1 MIDPLAS
8 SPDIIADPRSAHM
21 MVGGAGMAEEYRFDP
36 NGYREMLLDEVP
48 GYDRLQDA
56 VARSSEGIAVE
67 RILDLGIGTGETS
80 VRVRDVHPGADLV
93 GVDMNEDMLAFARS
107 RLPDADLRV
116 ARLEDPLPEGPFD
129 LVVTALAVHHLD
141 GAGKADLFAR
151 VAARLRPGGRFVL
164 ADLVVPADPA
174 DVVTEIDGVYDRPSS
189 LADQLTWLG
198 QAGLDARVVWS
209 ERDLAVVVAERPSD
223 DRNPAGSTPERR

>member
-1 MIDPLAS
+1 M
-8 SPDIIADPRSAHM
+8 AD
-21 MVGGAGMAEEYRFDP
+21 EYRFDP

-56 VARSSEGIAVE
+56 AARVGEGLAVE
-67 RILDLGIGTGETS
+67 RILDLGVGTGETS
-80 VRVRDVHPGADLV
+80 VRVRDIHPGAELV
-93 GVDMNEDMLAFARS
+93 GIDVNEAMLVEARS

-129 LVVTALAVHHLD
+129 LIVTALAVHHLD

-151 VAARLRPGGRFVL
+151 VAARLRVGGRFVL

-189 LADQLTWLG
+189 LADQLGWLG
-198 QAGLDARVVWS
+198 QAGLEATVVWS
-209 ERDLAVVVAERPSD
+209 ERDLAVVVAERPAGD
-223 DRNPAGSTPERR
+223 TNPVGSARQRGVASPDGR